1 MRLGQRFLSPL
12 VGSLFVPICRKNAE
26 QRNGLSFTSEPI
38 YCNRARTES
47 THPNADRELEP
58 VVAVRPVGERREA
71 IVAELR
77 RVRPYVCSLQEIWSD
92 PDENLADES
101 SCTN

>member
-1 MRLGQRFLSPL
+1 MAPALRRNRFTATGREPKVHIQMRIASWNLWWRYGRW
-12 VGSLFVPICRKNAE
+12 
-26 QRNGLSFTSEPI
+26 
-38 YCNRARTES
+38 
-47 THPNADRELEP
+47 
-58 VVAVRPVGERREA
+58 GERREA

>member
-1 MRLGQRFLSPL
+1 M
-12 VGSLFVPICRKNAE
+12 
-26 QRNGLSFTSEPI
+26 
-38 YCNRARTES
+38 
-47 THPNADRELEP
+47 
-58 VVAVRPVGERREA
+58 VAVRPVGERREA